1 MLYTYIYIYL
11 FKKFIIYIYI
21 HISYYILLYIYII
34 LYYIIVYI
42 NTCKGTQYIHSMG
55 IFVTKNTKDAQ
66 LNQAGSMGEIVK
78 SGIVNSNGY
87 AMDVFLPPMDVI
99 IGVLIHILGIYIY
112 IYIHSLS
119 PCIYTFWLV
128 VWNMNGWFFH
138 ILGISYSQ
146 LTKSYFSDGLKPPT
160 GIVLIHSHVHI

>member
-1 MLYTYIYIYL
+1 MVIMMVYKPTHITGGGVIYIYIYIYIYL
-11 FKKFIIYIYI
+11 KKFIIYIYI
-21 HISYYILLYIYII
+21 YTHIILYITIYIYII

-42 NTCKGTQYIHSMG
+42 YTCKGTQYIHSMG

-78 SGIVNSNGY
+78 SGMVNSNGY

-112 IYIHSLS
+112 TYIHYLHVYIHS
-119 PCIYTFWLV
+119 
-128 VWNMNGWFFH
+128 GWWF
-138 ILGISYSQ
+138 G
-146 LTKSYFSDGLKPPT
+146 T
-160 GIVLIHSHVHI
+160 

>member
-1 MLYTYIYIYL
+1 MYIY
-11 FKKFIIYIYI
+11 
-21 HISYYILLYIYII
+21 
-34 LYYIIVYI
+34 
-42 NTCKGTQYIHSMG
+42 TCKGTQYIHSMG

-112 IYIHSLS
+112 IYIYIYIHSLS

-128 VWNMNGWFFH
+128 VWNMNG
-138 ILGISYSQ
+138 
-146 LTKSYFSDGLKPPT
+146 
-160 GIVLIHSHVHI
+160 

>member
-1 MLYTYIYIYL
+1 MYIY
-11 FKKFIIYIYI
+11 
-21 HISYYILLYIYII
+21 
-34 LYYIIVYI
+34 
-42 NTCKGTQYIHSMG
+42 TCKGTQYIHSMG

-112 IYIHSLS
+112 TYIHYLHVYIHS
-119 PCIYTFWLV
+119 
-128 VWNMNGWFFH
+128 GWWF
-138 ILGISYSQ
+138 G
-146 LTKSYFSDGLKPPT
+146 T
-160 GIVLIHSHVHI
+160 

>member
-1 MLYTYIYIYL
+1 MYIYIL
-11 FKKFIIYIYI
+11 
-21 HISYYILLYIYII
+21 

-42 NTCKGTQYIHSMG
+42 YTCKGTQYIHSMG

-119 PCIYTFWLV
+119 PCIYIYILV
-128 VWNMNGWFFH
+128 GGLEHEWMIFPYIGNFIFPTDEVIFFRWVETTNEYC
-138 ILGISYSQ
+138 I
-146 LTKSYFSDGLKPPT
+146 DP
-160 GIVLIHSHVHI
+160 